1 MDGYFAFST
10 NGGGGNIEVKLRNVL
25 AEFQGPTTAYASKH
39 PPGNAS
45 VAAWG
50 VKGYRTT
57 PGNRLEDPV
66 SQVLDPHI
74 EEQLID
80 QVIDVMYRDY
90 PEMVK
95 EKKVKRHLIQ
105 MLVGKVMAG
114 EVRDVIDVNRFIK
127 RLKKRMKVETI

>member
-1 MDGYFAFST
+1 M
-10 NGGGGNIEVKLRNVL
+10 KLKNVL
-25 AEFQGPTTAYASKH
+25 NEVEYASKW
-39 PPGNAS
+39 PVFGG
-45 VAAWG
+45 VWG
-50 VKGYRTT
+50 VKNYRTT
-57 PGNRLEDPV
+57 PGNKVDPV
-66 SQVLDPHI
+66 AAATLDPYI

-80 QVIDVMYRDY
+80 QVIEVMYRDY

-114 EVRDVIDVNRFIK
+114 EVQDVIDVDRFIK

>member
-1 MDGYFAFST
+1 MGYR
-10 NGGGGNIEVKLRNVL
+10 VKIKDVL
-25 AEFQGPTTAYASKH
+25 VELQGPTTAYASKH

-45 VAAWG
+45 VSPWG

-57 PGNRLEDPV
+57 PGNKFDDPV
-66 SQVLDPHI
+66 SQTLDPYI

-90 PEMVK
+90 PEIVK

-114 EVRDVIDVNRFIK
+114 EVRDVIDVDRFIK